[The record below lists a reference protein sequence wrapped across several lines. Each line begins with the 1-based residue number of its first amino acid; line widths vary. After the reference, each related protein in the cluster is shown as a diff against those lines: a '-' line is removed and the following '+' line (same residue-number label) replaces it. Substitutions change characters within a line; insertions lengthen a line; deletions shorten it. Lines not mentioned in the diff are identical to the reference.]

1 LFITHIYGV
10 KYTNVWFEAYEG
22 ILYAGIELVMG
33 EIPQNVLLSAKMLWW
48 FCQNIQT
55 RWYSLRDLW

>member
-1 LFITHIYGV
+1 MHIYGI

-33 EIPQNVLLSAKMLWW
+33 EIPQNVLLSAKML
-48 FCQNIQT
+48 
-55 RWYSLRDLW
+55 